1 MHLAL
6 TVRSDRNVKILTNFS
21 KYAKLTDEQAV
32 SLAQSGDIGAME
44 YILAKYTG
52 FVKMRSGPYF
62 LAGADKDDLI
72 QEGLIGLFNAIKSF
86 DESKRANFKSFAEVC
101 VVRQMIT
108 AVKTSTRKKNGP
120 LNHYVSIHASDDGD
134 SNDKFLSSFEDL
146 KNINPE
152 SIMIERENLEG
163 FEFEIGK
170 LLSEFENKVLA
181 LYLSGETYREIAEHL
196 KKEPKA
202 VDNALCRIKKKI
214 EKYLED

>member
-1 MHLAL
+1 MKNLIKKSEYSKLA
-6 TVRSDRNVKILTNFS
+6 
-21 KYAKLTDEQAV
+21 DEQIV
-32 SLAQSGDIGAME
+32 SLAQSGDRKAME
-44 YILAKYTG
+44 YILGKYLS

-62 LAGADKDDLI
+62 IAGAEKDDLI
-72 QEGLIGLFNAIKSF
+72 QEGLIGLFNAVKSF
-86 DESKRANFKSFAEVC
+86 NSEKRANFKTFAEVC

-108 AVKTSTRKKNGP
+108 AVKTSTRKKNSP

-134 SNDKFLSSFEDL
+134 KDEFKLSSFEDL

-152 SIMIERENLEG
+152 SIMIEKENLEG

-170 LLSEFENKVLA
+170 LLSEFENKVLS

-196 KKEPKA
+196 EKEPKA

-214 EKYLED
+214 EKYLSE